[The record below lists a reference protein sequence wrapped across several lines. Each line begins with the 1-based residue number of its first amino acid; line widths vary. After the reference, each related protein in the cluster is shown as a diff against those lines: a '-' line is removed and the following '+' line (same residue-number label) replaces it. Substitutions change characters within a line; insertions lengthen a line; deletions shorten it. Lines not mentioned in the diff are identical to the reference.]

1 MSESE
6 IIAAIEKA
14 LAVDRRPNSSD
25 RDFATNFLRAYR
37 VMMEIRRDPASDD
50 DDSRQQGD

>member
-1 MSESE
+1 MSDSE

-37 VMMEIRRDPASDD
+37 AMMEIRRDPASDD